1 MERRTLTEQC
11 TPTFN
16 AVDDALYVIGGK
28 WRLKIITALFDSNKR
43 FNELQRIVNGISSKV
58 LSHELKELE
67 LNGLVK
73 RNIADVV
80 EYEATPYGFTLH
92 EVVQSLAKWGKMHK
106 TNIMQAEKPT

>member
-1 MERRTLTEQC
+1 MERKAFTEQC

-28 WRLKIITALFDSNKR
+28 WRLKIITALFDRNQR

-67 LNGLVK
+67 LNGLIK
-73 RNIADVV
+73 RNMGDAV

-92 EVVQSLAKWGKMHK
+92 EVVLSLAKWGKMHK
-106 TNIMQAEKPT
+106 TNIMQTEQPG

>member
-1 MERRTLTEQC
+1 MEKKLSEQC

-28 WRLKIITALFDSNKR
+28 WRLKIITTLFDSSKR
-43 FNELQRIVNGISSKV
+43 FNELQRIVDGISSKV

-67 LNGLVK
+67 MNGLIK
-73 RNIADVV
+73 KNINDTVA

-92 EVVQSLAKWGKMHK
+92 EVVIALAKWGKMHK
-106 TNIMQAEKPT
+106 TNIMQS

>member
-1 MERRTLTEQC
+1 MEQRPSTEQC

-28 WRLKIITALFDSNKR
+28 WRLKIITALFEGNKR
-43 FNELQRIVNGISSKV
+43 FNELQRMVNGISSKV

-73 RNIADVV
+73 RNEGDVV
-80 EYEATPYGFTLH
+80 EYEATPYGLTLH
-92 EVVQSLAKWGKMHK
+92 EVVLSLAKWGKMHK
-106 TNIMQAEKPT
+106 TNIMQTEHPG